1 MSFGKSIGSLIIETI
16 KAEKSKDCSMC
27 IKFKTNNCPNS
38 SKCYSTE
45 DKPFFESKI

>member
-1 MSFGKSIGSLIIETI
+1 MSFGKSIGSLIVEII

-27 IKFKTNNCPNS
+27 KKRKTMDCPNS